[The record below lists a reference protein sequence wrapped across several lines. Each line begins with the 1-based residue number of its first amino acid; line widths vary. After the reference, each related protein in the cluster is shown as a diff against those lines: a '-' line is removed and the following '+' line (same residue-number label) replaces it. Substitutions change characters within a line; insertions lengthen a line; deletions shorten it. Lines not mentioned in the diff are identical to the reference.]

1 MTTTQ
6 AAPIKVA
13 LCVRAEDT
21 PFRDVLGLTAMP
33 IPPGFFS
40 APTSLR
46 GRHEA
51 ECCENDTAWKQLL
64 PYVVAIDEQGGI
76 YCYTRGK
83 AGAEGRLHGNISIG
97 LGGHVD
103 EAPSN
108 EPLMQLLVREANR
121 ELEEE
126 AALPATDLKF
136 RALICD
142 PTNEVGLVHI
152 GILAIR
158 HVSNEEKAGMLA
170 EAGVVEKGEFVSI
183 PYLRSH
189 ENFTRL
195 ENWSKVAVDFVD
207 GYMQALT
214 RSKAATAK

>member
-13 LCVRAEDT
+13 LCVRTEDT
-21 PFRDVLGLTAMP
+21 PFREVLGLTAMS
-33 IPPGFFS
+33 IPPEFFKAS
-40 APTSLR
+40 TSLR

-51 ECCENDTAWKQLL
+51 ECCENDPAWKQLL
-64 PYVVAIDEQGGI
+64 PYVVAIDEQGDI

-103 EAPSN
+103 EAPVN
-108 EPLMQLLVREANR
+108 EPLIELLEREANR

-126 AALPATDLKF
+126 AKLPAAALKF

-142 PTNEVGLVHI
+142 PTNDVGMVHI

-158 HVSNEEKAGMLA
+158 HVSAAEKAGMLA
-170 EAGVVEKGEFVSI
+170 ETGVVEKGGFVSLS
-183 PYLRSH
+183 YLRAQ
-189 ENFTRL
+189 ENFGRL

-207 GYMQALT
+207 GYLQALS
-214 RSKAATAK
+214 RGKAMLAA